1 MTRLRWGSILLRSRE
16 QGGRAAGLAL
26 CHGQPFGFVSCRP
39 VGVSVGCAAMAKAK
53 EEFGASSSLE
63 DELSCSICLSLY
75 RNPVSLCCGH
85 SFCKQCVQKVLSA
98 QQQDKAPYSCPLCRV
113 ELGPI
118 VELQNNFHL
127 CSIVETYV
135 AHKGKQDEGFATEKG
150 EAVPCD
156 FCLDKPQPAVK
167 TCLMCDASLCQAHL
181 DKHSARASHRDHVLV
196 EVGTGGSMEER
207 RCQEHGKVLEYF
219 CQDERLFI
227 CVLCS
232 IAGCHKGHKILT
244 LKEAHD
250 MNLDELS
257 HTMDKLLRYINYLS
271 IALEELQRNKNQIE
285 TNTKTATS
293 LLQKMFGEIET
304 EIKKKEKKIL
314 SDIQSS
320 EKSQLAECAKRK
332 KEMEEKR
339 DELVQHLQ
347 SLQKIKEQPNT
358 FHLFKEFR
366 LVLDSISS
374 REFRICPKMDVS
386 VVELNEATISSFQT
400 LMGDCSSCLD
410 TYLQGLLTNQIK
422 WNSEDPAAGSSSND
436 KFGKM
441 KRK

>member
-1 MTRLRWGSILLRSRE
+1 
-16 QGGRAAGLAL
+16 
-26 CHGQPFGFVSCRP
+26 
-39 VGVSVGCAAMAKAK
+39 MAKAK
-53 EEFGASSSLE
+53 EEFGASCSLE

-75 RNPVSLCCGH
+75 KNPVSLRCGH
-85 SFCKQCVQKVLSA
+85 SFCKQCVQKVLST

-113 ELGPI
+113 ELGPTL
-118 VELQNNFHL
+118 ELQNNFHL
-127 CSIVETYV
+127 CSIVETYL
-135 AHKGKQDEGFATEKG
+135 ANKGKQDEGFATENG

-167 TCLMCDASLCQAHL
+167 TCLICDASLCQAHL
-181 DKHSARASHRDHVLV
+181 DKHGARASHRDHVLV

-219 CQDERLFI
+219 CQDERQFI

-250 MNLDELS
+250 MNLDDLS
-257 HTMDKLLRYINYLS
+257 HTVDRLLRYTNYLS

-285 TNTKTATS
+285 NNTKAVTF
-293 LLQKMFGEIET
+293 LLQRMFGEIKT
-304 EIKKKEKKIL
+304 QIKKKEKKIF

-339 DELVQHLQ
+339 AELVQHLQ

-358 FHLFKEFR
+358 FRLVKEFR

-374 REFRICPKMDVS
+374 HKFRICPKMDVS
-386 VVELNEATISSFQT
+386 AVELNEAAVSSFQT
-400 LMGDCSSCLD
+400 LMGDCSSRLD
-410 TYLQGLLTNQIK
+410 MYLQSVHRLLTNQIK
-422 WNSEDPAAGSSSND
+422 WKSEDPAAGSSSNS
-436 KFGKM
+436 KFGKK